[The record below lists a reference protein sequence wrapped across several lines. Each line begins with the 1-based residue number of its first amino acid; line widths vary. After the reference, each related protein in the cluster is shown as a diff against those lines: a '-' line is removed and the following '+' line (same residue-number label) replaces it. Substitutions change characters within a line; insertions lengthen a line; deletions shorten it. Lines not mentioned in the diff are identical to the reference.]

1 MLSGRKGKHK
11 VHQMCACNLRQTS
24 MQLCISKLSPCMS
37 TWLKQANHVPTFGQG
52 LGRELEVDDMQLEP
66 KPNLLVVAELV
77 SILEVKGHPAIGPG
91 SPFGKEVKLPAIPH
105 SRLSMCIM
113 L

>member
-1 MLSGRKGKHK
+1 MLSVQLGKTSSQSNVCQYPVSDK
-11 VHQMCACNLRQTS
+11 YAVMHQ
-24 MQLCISKLSPCMS
+24 
-37 TWLKQANHVPTFGQG
+37 QANHVPTFGQG

-66 KPNLLVVAELV
+66 KSNLLVVAELV